1 MPIYFFDTRDGVDL
15 DLDEVGLDC
24 PDLAAAR
31 FEAARGLA
39 DLARD
44 LIPQC
49 TRREFSIEVR
59 EGRSTLLKV
68 SILFEFSRV
77 HNCLELIPNERL
89 CKSRR
94 SVCPD

>member
-15 DLDEVGLDC
+15 DIDEVGLDC

-59 EGRSTLLKV
+59 EGRSEPLLKV
-68 SILFEFSRV
+68 SILFEVF
-77 HNCLELIPNERL
+77 EGG
-89 CKSRR
+89 
-94 SVCPD
+94 